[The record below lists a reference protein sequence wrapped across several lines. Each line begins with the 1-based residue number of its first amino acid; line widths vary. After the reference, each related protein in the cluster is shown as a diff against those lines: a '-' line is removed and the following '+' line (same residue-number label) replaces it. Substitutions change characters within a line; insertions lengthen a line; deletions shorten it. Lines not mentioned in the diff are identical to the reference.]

1 MVKEQVPS
9 TLSALIKQPLR
20 RFLFYFLFFKV
31 LSQVKL
37 VIRPMYSN
45 PPTHGA
51 RIVEK
56 ILADPKNLKEWE
68 AELKMVSERIIKMRV
83 ALRAKL
89 EEIQAPGNWEHI
101 TN

>member
-1 MVKEQVPS
+1 MGLYGERAGAVHFVCANKATAE
-9 TLSALIKQPLR
+9 
-20 RFLFYFLFFKV
+20 KV

-56 ILADPKNLKEWE
+56 ILADPKN
-68 AELKMVSERIIKMRV
+68 
-83 ALRAKL
+83 
-89 EEIQAPGNWEHI
+89 
-101 TN
+101 

>member
-1 MVKEQVPS
+1 MIVTQSYAKNMGLYGERAGAVHFVCANKA
-9 TLSALIKQPLR
+9 TAE
-20 RFLFYFLFFKV
+20 KV

-56 ILADPKNLKEWE
+56 ILADPKN
-68 AELKMVSERIIKMRV
+68 
-83 ALRAKL
+83 
-89 EEIQAPGNWEHI
+89 
-101 TN
+101 